1 MTDDT
6 APIVDPPRITENVA
20 ALIKHDAAET
30 TRFVNANV
38 AWMLSVARR
47 ILRDQTLA
55 EDAVQMAF
63 VNIFKSLESF
73 DGRSQ
78 LKTWMHRIVIN
89 QALMILRKDRHMK
102 TTSID
107 ELLPVFDGN
116 GCRIEDNWTTFITPE
131 ILLQKSQTK
140 IQITEQIDR
149 LPEKY
154 RTVLVLRD
162 IEEFS
167 TAEVAVS
174 MGMTEANVKVTLHR
188 ARATLKILLEP
199 LFRGQVI

>member
-6 APIVDPPRITENVA
+6 TPIFDPPRMTEDVT

-30 TRFVNANV
+30 ARFVNANV
-38 AWMLSVARR
+38 SWMLSVARR
-47 ILRDQTLA
+47 ILREQTLA

-63 VNIFKSLESF
+63 VSIFKSLESF

-78 LKTWMHRIVIN
+78 LKTWMHRIVVN

-107 ELLPVFDGN
+107 ELLPEFDGN
-116 GCRIEDNWTTFITPE
+116 GCRIENNWTTFITPE
-131 ILLQKSQTK
+131 TLLQKSQTK
-140 IQITEQIDR
+140 TQISEQIDR

-188 ARATLKILLEP
+188 ARATLKILFEP